1 MRQMKYFIVLTLLC
15 SLNHFS
21 YGQSES
27 LVPKEAISVVSI
39 NNISLLQKISLDELV
54 QYEFMEELQQE
65 LFDGSTSG
73 KSIKDS
79 GIDFDQRM
87 NIFLGNAI
95 DYEVGGFTFG
105 ISDRTKFFQVFD
117 DYDRIPCPY
126 EGVELYTSY
135 FNRIAIKGDYG
146 ILLRVNPT
154 MELVD
159 LVTDSIWYAR
169 GNEYPWGYGYD
180 EIYEAI
186 DEKEIEEAFEF
197 MEEMETDE
205 NTNNPP
211 PIEEFPIASND
222 PAQKTYLELR
232 DSVEMTLQNEYM
244 QKVSKEIFIDK
255 ECLYNSDVEFQQ
267 LMTHTSDAVIYLDNS
282 RYFMQ
287 GNSVWYFQA
296 MYPQL
301 YRELEELYENN
312 VIVGDIH
319 IEGNSIQLDVTS
331 KYNEELGSIYEAMNN
346 AKFDKNVLKYIHKEN
361 SAYFTYN
368 IDLYEAYERSMD
380 VIVPILEKETSSKVT
395 ANLLVLEL
403 ADAFMD
409 KDAVF
414 STYKGSMFG
423 TYNGVKTIKTKK
435 IVYEYDD
442 LNFEYV
448 EREVEAEEEMPI
460 FLMGYSTEGE
470 DVIKK
475 VMKRLDRLSDKIVDN
490 GNYWTIHDAILNAA
504 PAYVFINNGLFII
517 TNDENIPM
525 NYFSGY
531 GKDALSK
538 KEAKKAK
545 KSGTIYGYAD
555 LGKAIQNLPVSL
567 FDDRQNEML
576 DVIRGKSGNIEL
588 TSSGAEG
595 TFSKFKLVYNF
606 EGDYD
611 NSGNYILDLI
621 NSIYVFTK

>member
-1 MRQMKYFIVLTLLC
+1 MKYFIHLAILCATL
-15 SLNHFS
+15 FTA
-21 YGQSES
+21 YGQSET
-27 LVPKEAISVVSI
+27 LVPQEAISVVSI

-87 NIFLGNAI
+87 NIFLGNAV

-105 ISDRTKFFQVFD
+105 ISDRTKFFEVFD
-117 DYDRIPCPY
+117 DYDKVPCDYP
-126 EGVELYTSY
+126 GVELYSSY
-135 FNRIAIKGDYG
+135 FNRIAIKGNYG

-159 LVTDSIWYAR
+159 MVTDSIWYAR
-169 GNEYPWGYGYD
+169 GNDYPWGYGYD

-186 DEKEIEEAFEF
+186 DGENIEEAFEF

-211 PIEEFPIASND
+211 AVEEFPIAGSD
-222 PAQKTYLELR
+222 PTQKTYLELR
-232 DSVEMTLQNEYM
+232 DSVEMSLQDEYM
-244 QKVSKEIFIDK
+244 QQVSKDIFVDK
-255 ECLYNSDVEFQQ
+255 KCLYNSDAEFKG

-287 GNSVWYFQA
+287 GNSIWYFQA

-301 YRELEELYENN
+301 YKELGELYKSN

-319 IEGNSIQLDVTS
+319 IKDNTVEFDVTS
-331 KYNEELGSIYEAMNN
+331 KYNEKLGSIYTAMNN
-346 AKFDKNVLKYIHKEN
+346 AKFDKNVLKYIHQDN

-368 IDLYEAYERSMD
+368 VDLFEAYEQTMD

-403 ADAFMD
+403 ADAFID
-409 KDAVF
+409 KDALF
-414 STYKGSMFG
+414 SAYKGSMFG

-435 IVYEYDD
+435 IIFEYDEE
-442 LNFEYV
+442 NFEYI
-448 EREVEAEEEMPI
+448 EQEVEAEEEMPI
-460 FLMGYSTEGE
+460 FLVGYSTDRD
-470 DVIKK
+470 DVIRK
-475 VMKRLDRLSDKIVDN
+475 VMKRLDRLSDKVVAN
-490 GNYWTIHDAILNAA
+490 GDYWVIHDAILNAA
-504 PAYVFINNGLFII
+504 PAYVFMNNGLFMV
-517 TNDENIPM
+517 TNDENIPTK
-525 NYFSGY
+525 YFDGY
-531 GKDALSK
+531 GSEALTKKD
-538 KEAKKAK
+538 AKKAK
-545 KSGTIYGYAD
+545 KSGTVYAYAD
-555 LGKAIQNLPVSL
+555 MGKAIENLPAGL

-576 DVIRGKSGNIEL
+576 DVIRGKSGNLEL
-588 TSSGAEG
+588 TSIGAEDL
-595 TFSKFKLVYNF
+595 SSDFKLVYNF
-606 EGDYD
+606 EGDQD
-611 NSGNYILDLI
+611 DSGAYILDLI

>member
-1 MRQMKYFIVLTLLC
+1 MKYFIHLAILC
-15 SLNHFS
+15 ASLFTAF
-21 YGQSES
+21 GQSET
-27 LVPKEAISVVSI
+27 LVPREAISVVSI

-65 LFDGSTSG
+65 LFDGSTKG

-87 NIFLGNAI
+87 NIFLGNAV

-105 ISDRTKFFQVFD
+105 IADRTKFFEVFD
-117 DYDRIPCPY
+117 DYDKVPCDYPN
-126 EGVELYTSY
+126 VELYSSY
-135 FNRIAIKGDYG
+135 FNRIAIKGNYG

-159 LVTDSIWYAR
+159 MVTDSIWYAR
-169 GNEYPWGYGYD
+169 GNDYPWGYGYD

-186 DEKEIEEAFEF
+186 DGENIEQAFEF

-211 PIEEFPIASND
+211 DVEEFPLAGND
-222 PAQKTYLELR
+222 PSKKTYLELR

-244 QKVSKEIFIDK
+244 QQVSKDIFVDK
-255 ECLYNSDVEFQQ
+255 KCLYNSDSEFRK
-267 LMTHTSDAVIYLDNS
+267 LMTHTTDAVIYLDNS

-301 YRELEELYENN
+301 YKELDELYANN
-312 VIVGDIH
+312 VIVGDIR
-319 IEGNSIQLDVTS
+319 ILDNTVEFDVTS
-331 KYNEELGSIYEAMNN
+331 KYNEKLGAIYTAMNN

-368 IDLYEAYERSMD
+368 IDLFEAYEQTMD
-380 VIVPILEKETSSKVT
+380 VIVPILEKESSSKIT

-403 ADAFMD
+403 ADAFID
-409 KDAVF
+409 KDALF
-414 STYKGSMFG
+414 SAYKGSMFG

-435 IVYEYDD
+435 IIFDYDEE
-442 LNFEYV
+442 NFEYI

-460 FLMGYSTEGE
+460 FLLGYSTERE

-475 VMKRLDRLSDKIVDN
+475 VMKRLDRLSDKVVAH
-490 GNYWTIHDAILNAA
+490 GEYWIIHDAILNAA
-504 PAYVFINNGLFII
+504 PAYVFMNNGLFMI
-517 TNDENIPM
+517 TNDENIPSQ
-525 NYFSGY
+525 YFDGY
-531 GKDALSK
+531 GAEALSK
-538 KEAKKAK
+538 KDAKKAK
-545 KSGTIYGYAD
+545 KSGTIYAYAD
-555 LGKAIQNLPVSL
+555 MSRAIENLPAGL

-576 DVIRGKSGNIEL
+576 DVIRGKSGNLEL
-588 TSSGAEG
+588 TSSGAEEL
-595 TFSKFKLVYNF
+595 SSDFKLVYNF
-606 EGDYD
+606 EGGQDD
-611 NSGNYILDLI
+611 SGAYILDLI

>member
-1 MRQMKYFIVLTLLC
+1 MKFFLSLILFSTLLF
-15 SLNHFS
+15 SS

-95 DYEVGGFTFG
+95 DYELGGFTFG
-105 ISDRTKFFQVFD
+105 ISDRNKFFEVFD
-117 DYDRIPCPY
+117 DYDRVPCDY
-126 EGVELYTSY
+126 EGVELYSSY

-159 LVTDSIWYAR
+159 IVTDSIWYAR

-180 EIYEAI
+180 ELYEAI
-186 DEKEIEEAFEF
+186 DEENIGQAFEF

-211 PIEEFPIASND
+211 LEEEFPIASSD

-255 ECLYNSDVEFQQ
+255 QCLYNYDTEFKE

-287 GNSVWYFQA
+287 GNSIWYFQA

-301 YRELEELYENN
+301 YKELEELYQNN

-319 IEGNSIQLDVTS
+319 IENNTVQLDVTS
-331 KYNEELGSIYEAMNN
+331 KYNEELGSIYQAMNE
-346 AKFDKNVLKYIHKEN
+346 AKFDKNVLQYIHRDN
-361 SAYFTYN
+361 NAYFTYN

-403 ADAFMD
+403 ADAFMN

-414 STYKGSMFG
+414 DTYKGSMFG

-435 IVYEYDD
+435 IVFEYDEE
-442 LNFEYV
+442 NFEYI

-460 FLMGYSTEGE
+460 FLVGYSTERE
-470 DVIKK
+470 DVIQK
-475 VMKRLDRLSDKIVDN
+475 VMKRLDRLSDKVQKE
-490 GNYWTIHDAILNAA
+490 GEYWVIHDAILNAA
-504 PAYVFINNGLFII
+504 PAYVFMNNGLFLV
-517 TNDENIPM
+517 TNDKNIPTEF
-525 NYFSGY
+525 YDGY
-531 GKDALSK
+531 GSEALSK

-555 LGKAIQNLPVSL
+555 LGKAIENLPAGL
-567 FDDRQNEML
+567 FDDRQNEIL
-576 DVIRGKSGNIEL
+576 NVIRGKSGNLEL
-588 TSSGAEG
+588 TSMGAEDR
-595 TFSKFKLVYNF
+595 SSQFKLKYNF
-606 EGDYD
+606 EGNQED
-611 NSGNYILDLI
+611 SGTYILDLI
-621 NSIYVFTK
+621 NSVYVFTR

>member
-1 MRQMKYFIVLTLLC
+1 M
-15 SLNHFS
+15 
-21 YGQSES
+21 
-27 LVPKEAISVVSI
+27 VSI

-87 NIFLGNAI
+87 NIFLGNAV

-105 ISDRTKFFQVFD
+105 ISDRTKFFEVFD
-117 DYDRIPCPY
+117 DYDKVPCDYP
-126 EGVELYTSY
+126 GVELYSSY
-135 FNRIAIKGDYG
+135 FNRIAIKGNYG

-159 LVTDSIWYAR
+159 MVTDSIWYAR
-169 GNEYPWGYGYD
+169 GNDYPWGYGYD

-186 DEKEIEEAFEF
+186 DGENIEDAFEF

-211 PIEEFPIASND
+211 AVEDFPVAGSD
-222 PAQKTYLELR
+222 PTQKTYLELR
-232 DSVEMTLQNEYM
+232 DSVEMSLQDEYM
-244 QKVSKEIFIDK
+244 QQVSKDIFVDK
-255 ECLYNSDVEFQQ
+255 KCLYNSDAEFKG

-287 GNSVWYFQA
+287 GNSIWYFQA

-301 YRELEELYENN
+301 YKELGELYKSN

-319 IEGNSIQLDVTS
+319 IKDNTVEFDVTS
-331 KYNEELGSIYEAMNN
+331 KYNEKLGSIYTAMNN
-346 AKFDKNVLKYIHKEN
+346 AKFDKNVLKYIHQDN

-368 IDLYEAYERSMD
+368 VDLFEAYEQTMD

-403 ADAFMD
+403 ADAFID
-409 KDAVF
+409 KDAIF
-414 STYKGSMFG
+414 SAYKGSMFG

-435 IVYEYDD
+435 IIFEYDEE
-442 LNFEYV
+442 NFEYI
-448 EREVEAEEEMPI
+448 EQEVEAEEEMPI
-460 FLMGYSTEGE
+460 FLVGYSTDRE

-475 VMKRLDRLSDKIVDN
+475 VMKRLDRLSDKVVAN
-490 GNYWTIHDAILNAA
+490 GNYWVIHDAILNAA
-504 PAYVFINNGLFII
+504 PAYVFMNNGLFMV
-517 TNDENIPM
+517 TNDENIPI
-525 NYFSGY
+525 NYFDGY
-531 GKDALSK
+531 GSEALSK
-538 KEAKKAK
+538 NEAKKAK
-545 KSGTIYGYAD
+545 KSGTVYAYAD
-555 LGKAIQNLPVSL
+555 MGKAIENLPAGL

-576 DVIRGKSGNIEL
+576 DVIRGKSGNLEL
-588 TSSGAEG
+588 TSLGAEDL
-595 TFSKFKLVYNF
+595 SSDFKLVYNF
-606 EGDYD
+606 EGDQD
-611 NSGNYILDLI
+611 DSGAYILDLI

>member
-1 MRQMKYFIVLTLLC
+1 MKYFIPLFLISSLL
-15 SLNHFS
+15 STAYS
-21 YGQSES
+21 QSES
-27 LVPKEAISVVSI
+27 LVPMEAISVVSI

-105 ISDRTKFFQVFD
+105 ISDRTKFFEVFD
-117 DYDRIPCPY
+117 DYDPIPCDY
-126 EGVELYTSY
+126 EGVELYSSY

-169 GNEYPWGYGYD
+169 GNEYPWGYGYE

-186 DEKEIEEAFEF
+186 DEDNVEEAFEF

-211 PIEEFPIASND
+211 NKQEFPVASSD
-222 PAQKTYLELR
+222 PTEKTYLELR
-232 DSVEMTLQNEYM
+232 DSVEMALQDEYM
-244 QKVSKEIFIDK
+244 HKVSKEIFVDK
-255 ECLYNSDVEFQQ
+255 QCLYNSDDEFKG
-267 LMTHTSDAVIYLDNS
+267 LMSHTSDAVIYLDNS

-301 YRELEELYENN
+301 YKELEELYEKN
-312 VIVGDIH
+312 VITADIH
-319 IEGNSIQLDVTS
+319 IEDNTVQMDVTS
-331 KYNEELGSIYEAMNN
+331 KYNEELGSIYQAMNET
-346 AKFDKNVLKYIHKEN
+346 KFDKNVLKYIHRDN
-361 SAYFTYN
+361 NAYFTYN
-368 IDLYEAYERSMD
+368 IDLFEAYEQTYD

-403 ADAFMD
+403 ADAFLD

-414 STYKGSMFG
+414 STYKGSIFG
-423 TYNGVKTIKTKK
+423 TYNGVQTIKTKK
-435 IVYEYDD
+435 IIFEYDEE
-442 LNFEYV
+442 NFEYI

-460 FLMGYSTEGE
+460 FLLGYSTERE
-470 DVIKK
+470 DVIEK
-475 VMKRLDRLSDKIVDN
+475 VMKRLDRLSDKVKKE
-490 GNYWTIHDAILNAA
+490 GNYYVIHDAILNAA
-504 PAYVFINNGLFII
+504 PAYVFMNNGLFLV
-517 TNDENIPM
+517 TNDKNIPTS
-525 NYFSGY
+525 YFDGY
-531 GKDALSK
+531 GSDALSK

-555 LGKAIQNLPVSL
+555 LGKAIENLPAGI
-567 FDDRQNEML
+567 FDDRQNEVL

-588 TSSGAEG
+588 TSMGAAER
-595 TFSKFKLVYNF
+595 SSQFKLIYNF
-606 EGDYD
+606 EGNEED
-611 NSGNYILDLI
+611 SGNYILDLI
-621 NSIYVFTK
+621 NGIYVFTK

>member
-1 MRQMKYFIVLTLLC
+1 MKYFIPLILFSTILF
-15 SLNHFS
+15 SS

-105 ISDRTKFFQVFD
+105 IEDRNKFFEVFD
-117 DYDRIPCPY
+117 DYDRIPCDY
-126 EGVELYTSY
+126 KGVELYSSY
-135 FNRIAIKGDYG
+135 FNRIAIKGNYG

-180 EIYEAI
+180 EIYETLEE
-186 DEKEIEEAFEF
+186 DNIEQAFEF
-197 MEEMETDE
+197 MEEMETDD
-205 NTNNPP
+205 NTNNPLSQ
-211 PIEEFPIASND
+211 EEFPVASSD
-222 PAQKTYLELR
+222 PSQKTYLELR
-232 DSVEMTLQNEYM
+232 DSVEMALQDEYM

-255 ECLYNSDVEFQQ
+255 ECLYNSDEEFKQ

-301 YRELEELYENN
+301 YKELEELYENN

-319 IEGNSIQLDVTS
+319 IEDNTVQLDVTS
-331 KYNEELGSIYEAMNN
+331 KYNEELGSIYQALNH
-346 AKFDKNVLKYIHKEN
+346 AKFDKNVLKYIHRDN

-403 ADAFMD
+403 ADAFMN

-435 IVYEYDD
+435 IVFEYDEE
-442 LNFEYV
+442 NFEYI
-448 EREVEAEEEMPI
+448 EREVEAEEEMPV
-460 FLMGYSTEGE
+460 FLLGYSTDRA
-470 DVIKK
+470 DVIEK
-475 VMKRLDRLSDKIVDN
+475 VMKRLDRLSDKVVKE
-490 GNYWTIHDAILNAA
+490 GEYWVIHDAILNAA
-504 PAYVFINNGLFII
+504 PAYVFMNNGLFLI
-517 TNDENIPM
+517 TNDKNIPTE
-525 NYFSGY
+525 YFDGY
-531 GKDALSK
+531 GSEALTKKD
-538 KEAKKAK
+538 AKKAK

-555 LGKAIQNLPVSL
+555 LGKAIENLPAGL
-567 FDDRQNEML
+567 FDDRQNEIL
-576 DVIRGKSGNIEL
+576 NVIRGKSGNLEL
-588 TSSGAEG
+588 TSLGAEER
-595 TFSKFKLVYNF
+595 SSQFKLIYNF
-606 EGDYD
+606 EGNQED
-611 NSGNYILDLI
+611 SGTYILDLI
-621 NSIYVFTK
+621 NSVYVFTK